1 MESQSGLGNFL
12 ADFGIRSILTR
23 LPATEIKVVSPQKL
37 AAKRRERK
45 EESSRRRKCGRIKQE
60 SIIDALSNDG
70 VVDDKSFEKAIR
82 A

>member
-1 MESQSGLGNFL
+1 M
-12 ADFGIRSILTR
+12 TR
-23 LPATEIKVVSPQKL
+23 LPATEMKVVSPQKL

-45 EESSRRRKCGRIKQE
+45 EESSRRKCGRIKQE

-70 VVDDKSFEKAIR
+70 VVDDKSFERAIR